1 MIDNNKL
8 SQNQEEDMARYL
20 LSCYLRIPFE
30 DFQKGESP
38 DFIINIED
46 KTVGIEVTTIHPS
59 IMVTADDAAKNN
71 SPRKGQ
77 NKNIIERTI
86 KGLFYE
92 YIERYNIYD
101 IAIRIR
107 LNYDLYFKSY
117 SINNKK
123 DELRTE
129 INEIFQRL
137 KHDIGGI
144 TKLKGYSYT
153 KKLLESVDVTYY
165 PGAGWKDLFT
175 KDKSSINIYFTFQGF
190 LSPMPFDYIHP
201 LIRKKERKLS
211 MYKQNNHDIK
221 EFWLC
226 LYLPSEEFAFTV
238 KGVDCPE
245 GYKSDYDRI
254 IMVQD
259 TPPFARDL

>member
-46 KTVGIEVTTIHPS
+46 KTVGLEVTTIHPS

-107 LNYDLYFKSY
+107 LNYDLKDV
-117 SINNKK
+117 SI
-123 DELRTE
+123 
-129 INEIFQRL
+129 I
-137 KHDIGGI
+137 
-144 TKLKGYSYT
+144 S
-153 KKLLESVDVTYY
+153 
-165 PGAGWKDLFT
+165 
-175 KDKSSINIYFTFQGF
+175 
-190 LSPMPFDYIHP
+190 
-201 LIRKKERKLS
+201 
-211 MYKQNNHDIK
+211 
-221 EFWLC
+221 
-226 LYLPSEEFAFTV
+226 
-238 KGVDCPE
+238 
-245 GYKSDYDRI
+245 
-254 IMVQD
+254 
-259 TPPFARDL
+259 